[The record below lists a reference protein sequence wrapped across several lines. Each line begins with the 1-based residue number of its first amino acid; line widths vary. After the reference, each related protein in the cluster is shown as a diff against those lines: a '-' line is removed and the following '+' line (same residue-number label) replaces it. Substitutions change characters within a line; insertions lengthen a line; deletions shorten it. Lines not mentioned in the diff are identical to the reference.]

1 MLVLAKMRLWPSE
14 VSTRLQGKSK
24 DWFKERQKRL
34 TSSLFGGVTNRRE
47 SIAPVSI
54 VASIN
59 KTSTSTSRMS
69 PLLKWGIDNEHVAH
83 EMCKSKSGEEV
94 ADCGLIINP
103 SWPLLACSPNS
114 IVYREA
120 NPIRAIE
127 IKCPFSNK
135 EMTIEECCKDSSFYL
150 KKKFRW
156 SNYTEAVTCLLL
168 SVSRCSQHHRFGLD
182 WLCCICEERF
192 FFVQRIPAT
201 TAFGLYNS

>member
-1 MLVLAKMRLWPSE
+1 MPQLDVELNIWPDTLKRIDNNVGVGKNEAVAIE
-14 VSTRLQGKSK
+14 VSTRLQRKSK

-34 TSSLFGGVTNRRE
+34 TSSLFGRVINGRE

-59 KTSTSTSRMS
+59 KTSTSTSRIS
-69 PLLKWGIDNEHVAH
+69 PSLKWGIDNEHVAH

-114 IVYREA
+114 IVYRES
-120 NPIRAIE
+120 NPIGAIE

-150 KKKFRW
+150 KKNSDGVITLKQ
-156 SNYTEAVTCLLL
+156 SHVCYYQCQGALNIT
-168 SVSRCSQHHRFGLD
+168 GLD
-182 WLCCICEERF
+182 WID
-192 FFVQRIPAT
+192 FVV
-201 TAFGLYNS
+201 

>member
-1 MLVLAKMRLWPSE
+1 MAPGTV
-14 VSTRLQGKSK
+14 
-24 DWFKERQKRL
+24 KR
-34 TSSLFGGVTNRRE
+34 
-47 SIAPVSI
+47 SI
-54 VASIN
+54 VANIN

-69 PLLKWGIDNEHVAH
+69 PSLKWGIDNEHVAL

-120 NPIRAIE
+120 NPIGAIE

-150 KKKFRW
+150 KKNPDGVITLKQ
-156 SNYTEAVTCLLL
+156 SHVCYYQCQGALNIT
-168 SVSRCSQHHRFGLD
+168 GLD
-182 WLCCICEERF
+182 WIDF
-192 FFVQRIPAT
+192 VVYMKKYFFVQRIPRDIELCKSKMLPKLTMFYAYY
-201 TAFGLYNS
+201 LVD

>member
-1 MLVLAKMRLWPSE
+1 MAPGTV
-14 VSTRLQGKSK
+14 
-24 DWFKERQKRL
+24 KR
-34 TSSLFGGVTNRRE
+34 
-47 SIAPVSI
+47 SI

-69 PLLKWGIDNEHVAH
+69 PSLKWGIDNEHVAH

-120 NPIRAIE
+120 NPIGAIE

-150 KKKFRW
+150 KKNPDRVITLKQ
-156 SNYTEAVTCLLL
+156 SHVYYYQCQGSLNIT
-168 SVSRCSQHHRFGLD
+168 GLD
-182 WLCCICEERF
+182 WIDFCCTYEERF
-192 FFVQRIPAT
+192 FLCSTYPEISSCGNQRC
-201 TAFGLYNS
+201 FLS

>member
-1 MLVLAKMRLWPSE
+1 M
-14 VSTRLQGKSK
+14 
-24 DWFKERQKRL
+24 
-34 TSSLFGGVTNRRE
+34 
-47 SIAPVSI
+47 
-54 VASIN
+54 
-59 KTSTSTSRMS
+59 
-69 PLLKWGIDNEHVAH
+69 KWGIDNEHVAH

-120 NPIRAIE
+120 NPIGGIE

-150 KKKFRW
+150 KKKSRW

-168 SVSRCSQHHRFGLD
+168 GLD
-182 WLCCICEERF
+182 WIDF
-192 FFVQRIPAT
+192 VVYTKKYFFVQRIPRDIEWYKSKMLPKLTMFYAYY
-201 TAFGLYNS
+201 LVD

>member
-1 MLVLAKMRLWPSE
+1 
-14 VSTRLQGKSK
+14 
-24 DWFKERQKRL
+24 
-34 TSSLFGGVTNRRE
+34 
-47 SIAPVSI
+47 
-54 VASIN
+54 
-59 KTSTSTSRMS
+59 MS
-69 PLLKWGIDNEHVAH
+69 PSLKWGIDNEHVAH

-114 IVYREA
+114 IVYRES
-120 NPIRAIE
+120 NPIGAIE

-150 KKKFRW
+150 KKNSDGVITLKQ
-156 SNYTEAVTCLLL
+156 SHVCYYQCQGALNIT
-168 SVSRCSQHHRFGLD
+168 GLD
-182 WLCCICEERF
+182 WIDFVVYAKKDF